1 MGVVPI
7 AKLQVKGVEE
17 PASQTPSSTG
27 QGRVPALEPLAEVPI
42 DPVVASSPIDQP
54 DGPQQASRRPS
65 FTRAVSALIPTFAL
79 PSLSNPSSTST
90 CRFRTASATSHSAH
104 RSRQT
109 PSCGRRACLAAR
121 HRKWHHAPMHP
132 LRLIESAPEEYSL
145 LLDAGTTQVDDLIE
159 ELGHT
164 PNGYYWEGVAQLLVS
179 TEAPALEGRFS
190 YDPEGDMF
198 CAYGRDRGALEEL
211 GTLMAAIAADADRM
225 RRLVAVAEADGFEF
239 DD

>member
-1 MGVVPI
+1 M
-7 AKLQVKGVEE
+7 
-17 PASQTPSSTG
+17 
-27 QGRVPALEPLAEVPI
+27 
-42 DPVVASSPIDQP
+42 
-54 DGPQQASRRPS
+54 
-65 FTRAVSALIPTFAL
+65 
-79 PSLSNPSSTST
+79 
-90 CRFRTASATSHSAH
+90 
-104 RSRQT
+104 
-109 PSCGRRACLAAR
+109 
-121 HRKWHHAPMHP
+121 
-132 LRLIESAPEEYSL
+132 IESAPEEYSL